1 MSSVIESPKSY
12 TPPAAGV
19 EVTWPPKRDLFGV
32 QISVTEYDELVDAM
46 LRAAKLRVPAVVS
59 FHAVHAVIEA
69 TRDPKLLSTVNRF
82 EAIAPDGQPI
92 RWALNHLYR
101 VGLKERV
108 YGPETMARIC
118 ERAAHESVPI
128 YLYGGSQQVIDA
140 LLQKLPRRF
149 PRLQIA
155 GAESPPFRALTP
167 EEDAAVVDRINDSG
181 AGIVFIGLG
190 CPKQD
195 HFAGDHAGR
204 ICAVQACVGAAFDF
218 HAGTKAMAPQW
229 MQRNGFEW
237 LYRFASEPRRLWK
250 RYLNT
255 NSIFVA
261 KWLIAAVRKH
271 PQAPR
276 SRDSKTP
283 VSNQNELATT
293 CAFD

>member
-1 MSSVIESPKSY
+1 LSTVIESPQTY
-12 TPPAAGV
+12 TAPAAGV
-19 EVTWPPKRDLFGV
+19 AWPPKRDLFGV
-32 QISVTEYDELVDAM
+32 QISVTDYDELVDAM

-69 TRDPKLLSTVNRF
+69 TSDPKLLFTVNRF
-82 EAIAPDGQPI
+82 DAIAPDGQPV
-92 RWALNHLYR
+92 RWALNHLYH

-108 YGPETMARIC
+108 YGPETMARVC
-118 ERAAHESVPI
+118 ERAARESVSI
-128 YLYGGSQQVIDA
+128 YLYGGSQQVIDV
-140 LLQKLPRRF
+140 LLHKLPQRF

-167 EEDAAVVDRINDSG
+167 DEDDAVVERINDSG

-195 HFAGDHAGR
+195 YFAGAHSGR
-204 ICAVQACVGAAFDF
+204 IRAVLACVGAAFDF
-218 HAGTKAMAPQW
+218 HAGAKAMAPQW
-229 MQRNGFEW
+229 MQRNGLEW
-237 LYRFASEPRRLWK
+237 LYRLATEPRRLWK

-255 NSIFVA
+255 NSVFVA
-261 KWLIAAVRKH
+261 KWLIAALRKR
-271 PQAPR
+271 PPAPTC
-276 SRDSKTP
+276 RDSNTP